1 MADPYSELIAAIIS
15 SKGGSDFSSNSVD
28 PVMQYLLGNYQ
39 SAPQFTQDDMYRQ
52 YAPNIQAANNST
64 NRAFKDAADMIKSGT
79 PSWEL
84 WTNKDLIKSSGLKAD
99 EWKDFIEA
107 LVKEQQDVL
116 GAMMKQ
122 SQEQDYFQRQGM
134 PGAKETYLDKTPEGK
149 LKNIGAAYKFAPE
162 QFNSLIGDLPQ
173 KEAADAARN
182 KAIDAKYGSVIETD
196 DKKKMKLL
204 FDRAFQ
210 EMSAK
215 ERKRWKKE
223 NKYILNED
231 GTAVPYLNRPGD
243 NKGGLIQNALKSISP
258 WTPSQGF
265 QNPADS
271 LLGFKPLIDRVL
283 LTAGVN
289 KPADM
294 TGAAYQEAS
303 KQLKLN
309 PGGVEDKAASAR
321 SKSYGNFLKSLS
333 DRTGGSAADSNRR
346 AQETA
351 LQILTALSAQ
361 GATPLKDSILSNVV
375 LKRSTRN
382 G

>member
-15 SKGGSDFSSNSVD
+15 SKGGSDFSSNTMD

-39 SAPQFTQDDMYRQ
+39 SAPQFTQDQLYNKF
-52 YAPNIQAANNST
+52 APNIQSASNASNSS
-64 NRAFKDAADMIKSGT
+64 FKAAADMIKSGT

-84 WTNKDLIKSSGLKAD
+84 WTNKELIKSSGMKPD
-99 EWKDFIEA
+99 EWKDFVEA
-107 LVKEQQDVL
+107 LAKENQEVLKAMMDQSMEQDV
-116 GAMMKQ
+116 
-122 SQEQDYFQRQGM
+122 FQKAGM
-134 PGAKETYLDKTPEGK
+134 PGARETYLDRTSDGK
-149 LKNIGAAYKFAPE
+149 LKNIGAAYKFAPDE
-162 QFNSLIGDLPQ
+162 FNSLIGDLPQ

-182 KAIDAKYGSVIETD
+182 KAIDAKYGAVIETD
-196 DKKKMKLL
+196 EKKKKKLL

-210 EMSAK
+210 ELSAK
-215 ERKRWKKE
+215 EQKRWKKE

-271 LLGFKPLIDRVL
+271 IFGFKPLVDRLL

-289 KPADM
+289 KPANM
-294 TGAAYQEAS
+294 TGAAAMQADRE
-303 KQLKLN
+303 LKMN
-309 PGGVEDKAASAR
+309 SSGVEDKAASAR
-321 SKSYGNFLKSLS
+321 SRSYGNFLKSLQ

-361 GATPLKDSILSNVV
+361 GATPLKDSILSNAT
-375 LKRSTRN
+375 LKRTTKT

>member
-1 MADPYSELIAAIIS
+1 MADPYSEMIAALIS
-15 SKGGSDFSSNSVD
+15 SKGGSDFSSNTVD

-52 YAPNIQAANNST
+52 YAPNIQAANNSM
-64 NRAFKDAADMIKSGT
+64 NPAFKQASDMIKSGT

-107 LVKEQQDVL
+107 LVKEQQEVL
-116 GAMMKQ
+116 NAMMKQ
-122 SQEQDYFQRQGM
+122 SQEQDYFQKQGM

-196 DKKKMKLL
+196 EKKKMKLL

-210 EMSAK
+210 ELSAK
-215 ERKRWKKE
+215 EQKRWKKE
-223 NKYILNED
+223 NKYIIGED
-231 GTAVPYLNRPGD
+231 GTAVPYLNTPGD
-243 NKGGLIQNALKSISP
+243 NKGGLVGNALKSVLP
-258 WTPSQGF
+258 WTPSKGF

-271 LLGFKPLIDRVL
+271 LFGFKPVIDRLL

-294 TGAAYQEAS
+294 TGAAYMEAS
-303 KQLKLN
+303 KQLKMN

-321 SKSYGNFLKSLS
+321 SKSYANFLKSLS

-351 LQILTALSAQ
+351 LQILTSLASQ
-361 GATPLKDSILSNVV
+361 GATPLKDSILSNAM
-375 LKRSTRN
+375 LKLTTKN

>member
-15 SKGGSDFSSNSVD
+15 SKGGSDFSSNTMD
-28 PVMQYLLGNYQ
+28 PVMQYLMGNYQ
-39 SAPQFTQDDMYRQ
+39 SAPQFTQDDLYNKF
-52 YAPNIQAANNST
+52 APNIQSASKASNSS
-64 NRAFKDAADMIKSGT
+64 FKAAADMIKSGT

-84 WTNKDLIKSSGLKAD
+84 WTNKELIKSSGMKPN
-99 EWKDFIEA
+99 EWKDFVEA
-107 LVKEQQDVL
+107 LAKENQEVLKAMMDQSMEQDV
-116 GAMMKQ
+116 
-122 SQEQDYFQRQGM
+122 FQKAGM
-134 PGAKETYLDKTPEGK
+134 PGARETYLDRTSDGK
-149 LKNIGAAYKFAPE
+149 LKNIGAAYKFAPDE
-162 QFNSLIGDLPQ
+162 FNSLIGDLPQ
-173 KEAADAARN
+173 KEAADVARN
-182 KAIDAKYGSVIETD
+182 RAIDAQYGSVIETD

-210 EMSAK
+210 ELTAK
-215 ERKRWKKE
+215 ERNRYKKY
-223 NKYILNED
+223 NKYILEDD

-243 NKGGLIQNALKSISP
+243 TKGGLVGNALKSILP
-258 WTPSQGF
+258 WTPSKGF
-265 QNPADS
+265 QNPVDS

-283 LTAGVN
+283 LTAGIN

-309 PGGVEDKAASAR
+309 PGGVEDKVASAR
-321 SKSYGNFLKSLS
+321 SKSYGNFLKSLA
-333 DRTGGSAADSNRR
+333 DRTGGSAVDSNRR

-361 GATPLKDSILSNVV
+361 GATPLKDSILSNAM
-375 LKRSTRN
+375 LKRTTRN

>member
-15 SKGGSDFSSNSVD
+15 SKGGSDFSSNTMD

-52 YAPNIQAANNST
+52 YAPNIQAANNSV
-64 NRAFKDAADMIKSGT
+64 NPAFKQAADMIKSGT

-116 GAMMKQ
+116 GAMLKQ
-122 SQEQDYFQRQGM
+122 NTEQDYFQRAGM
-134 PGAKETYLDKTPEGK
+134 PGARETYLDKTPDGK

-162 QFNSLIGDLPQ
+162 QFNTLIGDLPQ
-173 KEAADAARN
+173 KEAADAAR
-182 KAIDAKYGSVIETD
+182 KKDIDAKYGSVFETD

-210 EMSAK
+210 ELTAE
-215 ERKRWKKE
+215 ERKRYKKY
-223 NKYILNED
+223 NKYILEDD

-243 NKGGLIQNALKSISP
+243 TKGGLVGNALKSILP
-258 WTPSQGF
+258 WTPSKGF
-265 QNPADS
+265 QNPVDS

-283 LTAGVN
+283 LTAGIN

-294 TGAAYQEAS
+294 TGSAYMEAS
-303 KQLKLN
+303 KQLKMN

-321 SKSYGNFLKSLS
+321 NKSYANYLKSFI

-361 GATPLKDSILSNVV
+361 GATPLNDSILSNAM
-375 LKRSTRN
+375 LKRTTKN